1 MLQRS
6 SIERVKHVPQK
17 WEPVLRIRT
26 CLNKTGGSLR
36 DVAGLA
42 ALAFAMAAVSVWA
55 APGVP
60 GYFGAG
66 LALIVLAIAA
76 IDARWFIIPNELS
89 ALGFGLAL
97 VNAAVLA
104 PHAVMEAV
112 GMAALRAAVL
122 ALLFLALRIGYR
134 RVRGRDGIGL
144 GDVKLAGVMGAWLG
158 WVTIPIA
165 VEIAALSAIAAYL
178 LRHYSAGR
186 LNPALK
192 FPFGLFL
199 APSIWLCW
207 LLEVT
212 VLNPGAPPL

>member
-1 MLQRS
+1 MRGIS
-6 SIERVKHVPQK
+6 GIER
-17 WEPVLRIRT
+17 LS
-26 CLNKTGGSLR
+26 GGSTR
-36 DVAGLA
+36 DLVGLGV
-42 ALAFAMAAVSVWA
+42 LATGMAVVSIWT

-60 GYFGAG
+60 GWLGAG

-89 ALGFGLAL
+89 AAGIALAL
-97 VNAAVLA
+97 INAAALA
-104 PHAVMEAV
+104 QDGAAAAV
-112 GMAALRAAVL
+112 GMALLRGAVV
-122 ALLFLALRIGYR
+122 ALLFLALRMLYR

-165 VEIAALSAIAAYL
+165 VEIAALSAIGVYA
-178 LRHYSAGR
+178 LRHYVR
-186 LNPALK
+186 RRPLDRTLK

-207 LLEVT
+207 LFEVT
-212 VLNPGAPPL
+212 VLASA